1 MCRDFRQIAEKK
13 SAAGTRQRRFH
24 SIHSIR
30 NMAVHKVPT
39 IFIFSVDMRIKI
51 FSIRRE

>member
-13 SAAGTRQRRFH
+13 SAAGTRQRRF
-24 SIHSIR
+24 HSIR